1 MTSDSREP
9 AFDWGESDEGLVVE
23 GSDVAPATPRPKTDN
38 PVLLAVFGGLYAVW
52 TIAWVL
58 AIVAAPTQQ
67 ASSLLDAIM
76 YQFGEFLAIVA
87 APLWFGVVWWLS
99 AERSVQ
105 SRALWLVVGLVL
117 LVPWPLILPILFV
130 AN

>member
-1 MTSDSREP
+1 
-9 AFDWGESDEGLVVE
+9 
-23 GSDVAPATPRPKTDN
+23 VAPRPKTEN

-76 YQFGEFLAIVA
+76 YQFGEFLGIVA
-87 APLWFGVVWWLS
+87 APLWFGVVWWLTT
-99 AERSVQ
+99 AVRTRVILL
-105 SRALWLVVGLVL
+105 AAGLVALVPLPLVLPL
-117 LVPWPLILPILFV
+117 LVSG
-130 AN
+130 

>member
-1 MTSDSREP
+1 MVSDSREP

-23 GSDVAPATPRPKTDN
+23 GRDVAPVAPRPKTEN

-52 TIAWVL
+52 TVAWVL
-58 AIVAAPTQQ
+58 AVVAAPTQQ

-99 AERSVQ
+99 AGAGTRP
-105 SRALWLVVGLVL
+105 RLAWLVAGLVVVFPL
-117 LVPWPLILPILFV
+117 PLVLPVVFS
-130 AN
+130 

>member
-9 AFDWGESDEGLVVE
+9 AFDWGEPDEGLVVE
-23 GSDVAPATPRPKTDN
+23 GRNVARATPRPKTEN
-38 PVLLAVFGGLYAVW
+38 PVLLSVFGGLYSVW

-58 AIVAAPTQQ
+58 EIVAAPTQQ

-99 AERSVQ
+99 ASAGTRPRLV
-105 SRALWLVVGLVL
+105 WLVAGLV
-117 LVPWPLILPILFV
+117 VVFPLPFVLPVVFS
-130 AN
+130 

>member
-23 GSDVAPATPRPKTDN
+23 GRDDTPVTPRPKTEH
-38 PVLLAVFGGLYAVW
+38 PLLLAIFGGLYAVW

-87 APLWFGVVWWLS
+87 APLWFGIVWWLS
-99 AERSVQ
+99 TGAGT
-105 SRALWLVVGLVL
+105 RARLTSLVAGLVVVFPLPLVL
-117 LVPWPLILPILFV
+117 PAVFS
-130 AN
+130 

>member
-1 MTSDSREP
+1 MVSDSREP

-23 GSDVAPATPRPKTDN
+23 GREVAPATPRPKTEN
-38 PVLLAVFGGLYAVW
+38 PVLLSVFGGLYAVW

-76 YQFGEFLAIVA
+76 YQFGGFLAIVA

-99 AERSVQ
+99 AGTGGKARLVWL
-105 SRALWLVVGLVL
+105 AAGLVVLFPLPLVL
-117 LVPWPLILPILFV
+117 PVVFS
-130 AN
+130 

>member
-1 MTSDSREP
+1 MTSGSREP

-23 GSDVAPATPRPKTDN
+23 SRDVAPAAPRTKTEN

-67 ASSLLDAIM
+67 ASSLLDAVM

-87 APLWFGVVWWLS
+87 APLWFGAVWWLS
-99 AERSVQ
+99 ASAGTKPRL
-105 SRALWLVVGLVL
+105 AWLVAGLVAVFPL
-117 LVPWPLILPILFV
+117 PLVLPVVFS
-130 AN
+130 

>member
-23 GSDVAPATPRPKTDN
+23 GRDVTPVAPRPKTEN

-76 YQFGEFLAIVA
+76 YQFGEFLGIVA
-87 APLWFGVVWWLS
+87 APLWFGVVWWLTT
-99 AERSVQ
+99 AVRTRVILL
-105 SRALWLVVGLVL
+105 AAGLVALVPLPLVLPL
-117 LVPWPLILPILFV
+117 LVSG
-130 AN
+130 

>member
-1 MTSDSREP
+1 
-9 AFDWGESDEGLVVE
+9 
-23 GSDVAPATPRPKTDN
+23 
-38 PVLLAVFGGLYAVW
+38 VLLAVFGGLYAVW

-87 APLWFGVVWWLS
+87 APLWFGVVWWLT
-99 AERSVQ
+99 AGAGTRP
-105 SRALWLVVGLVL
+105 RLAWLVAGLVVL
-117 LVPWPLILPILFV
+117 FPLPLVLPVVLS
-130 AN
+130 

>member
-9 AFDWGESDEGLVVE
+9 AFDWGESDEGLVME
-23 GSDVAPATPRPKTDN
+23 GRDLAPAAPRPKTEN
-38 PVLLAVFGGLYAVW
+38 PVFLAIFGGLYAVW

-58 AIVAAPTQQ
+58 AIAAAPTQQ

-87 APLWFGVVWWLS
+87 APVWFGVVWWLS
-99 AERSVQ
+99 ASAGTRT
-105 SRALWLVVGLVL
+105 RLTWLVAGLVVVFPL
-117 LVPWPLILPILFV
+117 PLVLPVVFS
-130 AN
+130 

>member
-1 MTSDSREP
+1 MSSDSREP

-23 GSDVAPATPRPKTDN
+23 GRDVAPAAARPKTEN

-52 TIAWVL
+52 TVAWVL

-76 YQFGEFLAIVA
+76 YQFGEFLGIVA
-87 APLWFGVVWWLS
+87 APLWFGVVWWLTT
-99 AERSVQ
+99 AVRTRVIF
-105 SRALWLVVGLVL
+105 LVAGLVALVPFPLVLPL
-117 LVPWPLILPILFV
+117 LVSG
-130 AN
+130 

>member
-9 AFDWGESDEGLVVE
+9 AFDWGESDEGLVVD
-23 GSDVAPATPRPKTDN
+23 GRDVAPVAPRPKTEN

-52 TIAWVL
+52 TISWVL

-87 APLWFGVVWWLS
+87 APLWFGIVWWLS
-99 AERSVQ
+99 AGAGTKPRL
-105 SRALWLVVGLVL
+105 AWLVAGLVVL
-117 LVPWPLILPILFV
+117 FPLPLVLPLVFS
-130 AN
+130 

>member
-9 AFDWGESDEGLVVE
+9 AFDWGESDEGLVLE
-23 GSDVAPATPRPKTDN
+23 GRDVTPATPRPKTEN

-76 YQFGEFLAIVA
+76 YQFGEFLGIVA
-87 APLWFGVVWWLS
+87 APLWFGVVWWLTT
-99 AERSVQ
+99 AVRTRVILL
-105 SRALWLVVGLVL
+105 AAGLVALVPLPLVLPL
-117 LVPWPLILPILFV
+117 LVSG
-130 AN
+130 

>member
-9 AFDWGESDEGLVVE
+9 GFDWGESDEGLVVE
-23 GSDVAPATPRPKTDN
+23 GRDVAPVAPRPKTEN
-38 PVLLAVFGGLYAVW
+38 PVLLAVLGGLYAVW
-52 TIAWVL
+52 TISWVL

-87 APLWFGVVWWLS
+87 APLWFGIVWWLS
-99 AERSVQ
+99 AGVGTKPRL
-105 SRALWLVVGLVL
+105 AWLVAGLVVL
-117 LVPWPLILPILFV
+117 FPLPLVLPVVFS
-130 AN
+130 

>member
-23 GSDVAPATPRPKTDN
+23 GRDVAPAAPRPKTEN

-87 APLWFGVVWWLS
+87 APLWFGIVWWLS
-99 AERSVQ
+99 AGAGTKPRL
-105 SRALWLVVGLVL
+105 AWLVAGLVVL
-117 LVPWPLILPILFV
+117 FPLPLVLPVVFS
-130 AN
+130 

>member
-23 GSDVAPATPRPKTDN
+23 ARDVAPAAPRPKTEH
-38 PVLLAVFGGLYAVW
+38 PLLLAIFGGLYAVW

-76 YQFGEFLAIVA
+76 YQFGEFLAIVS
-87 APLWFGVVWWLS
+87 APLWFGIVWWLS
-99 AERSVQ
+99 ADAG
-105 SRALWLVVGLVL
+105 SRARLTWLVAGLVVVFPL
-117 LVPWPLILPILFV
+117 PLVLPVVFS
-130 AN
+130 

>member
-1 MTSDSREP
+1 MVSDSREP

-23 GSDVAPATPRPKTDN
+23 GRDVAPGTPRPKTEN
-38 PVLLAVFGGLYAVW
+38 PVLLAVFGGLYVVW
-52 TIAWVL
+52 TVSWVL

-87 APLWFGVVWWLS
+87 SPLWFGVVWWLS
-99 AERSVQ
+99 GGRSG
-105 SRALWLVVGLVL
+105 RFRTLGLVVGLVL
-117 LVPWPLILPILFV
+117 LVPLPLILPILF
-130 AN
+130 ATP

>member
-9 AFDWGESDEGLVVE
+9 AFDWGESDEGLVLE
-23 GSDVAPATPRPKTDN
+23 GRDVTPATPRPKTEN

-76 YQFGEFLAIVA
+76 YQFGEFLGIVA
-87 APLWFGVVWWLS
+87 APLWFGVVWWLTT
-99 AERSVQ
+99 AVRPRVIF
-105 SRALWLVVGLVL
+105 LVAGLVALVPLPLFLPL
-117 LVPWPLILPILFV
+117 LVSG
-130 AN
+130 

>member
-23 GSDVAPATPRPKTDN
+23 GRDVAPAAPRTKTEN

-58 AIVAAPTQQ
+58 AVVAAPTQQ

-99 AERSVQ
+99 AGAGTRP
-105 SRALWLVVGLVL
+105 RLAWLVAGLVVL
-117 LVPWPLILPILFV
+117 FPLPLVLPV
-130 AN
+130 AFS

>member
-1 MTSDSREP
+1 MVSDSREP

-23 GSDVAPATPRPKTDN
+23 GREVAPATPRPKTEN
-38 PVLLAVFGGLYAVW
+38 PVLLSVFGGLYAVW

-87 APLWFGVVWWLS
+87 SPLWFGVVWWLS
-99 AERSVQ
+99 GSAGFRP
-105 SRALWLVVGLVL
+105 RLAWLVAGLVVVFPL
-117 LVPWPLILPILFV
+117 PLVLPVVFS
-130 AN
+130 

>member
-1 MTSDSREP
+1 MVSDSREP

-23 GSDVAPATPRPKTDN
+23 GRDVATATPRPKTEN
-38 PVLLAVFGGLYAVW
+38 PLLLAVFGGLYAVW

-87 APLWFGVVWWLS
+87 SPLWFGVVWWLT
-99 AERSVQ
+99 AGVRTRVV
-105 SRALWLVVGLVL
+105 LLVVGLVA
-117 LVPWPLILPILFV
+117 LVPLPLVLPVL
-130 AN
+130 ASGE

>member
-23 GSDVAPATPRPKTDN
+23 DRDVAPVAPRPKTEN

-52 TIAWVL
+52 TVAWVL
-58 AIVAAPTQQ
+58 AVVAAPTQQ

-99 AERSVQ
+99 AGAGTRP
-105 SRALWLVVGLVL
+105 RLAWLVAGLVVVFPL
-117 LVPWPLILPILFV
+117 PLVLPVVFS
-130 AN
+130 

>member
-1 MTSDSREP
+1 MVSDSREP

-23 GSDVAPATPRPKTDN
+23 GREVAPATPRPKTEN

-87 APLWFGVVWWLS
+87 SPLWFGVVWWLS
-99 AERSVQ
+99 GGAGVRPRLAWVV
-105 SRALWLVVGLVL
+105 AGLVVVFPLPLVL
-117 LVPWPLILPILFV
+117 PVVFS
-130 AN
+130 

>member
-87 APLWFGVVWWLS
+87 APLWFGIVWWLS
-99 AERSVQ
+99 AGAGAKR
-105 SRALWLVVGLVL
+105 RFAWLLAGLIVLVPLPLVL
-117 LVPWPLILPILFV
+117 PVV
-130 AN
+130 AS

>member
-23 GSDVAPATPRPKTDN
+23 GRDVAPAAPRPKTEN

-87 APLWFGVVWWLS
+87 APLWFGIVWWLS
-99 AERSVQ
+99 AGAGTKPRL
-105 SRALWLVVGLVL
+105 AWLVAGLVVL
-117 LVPWPLILPILFV
+117 FPLPLVLPVVLS
-130 AN
+130 

>member
-9 AFDWGESDEGLVVE
+9 AFDWGESGEGLVVE
-23 GSDVAPATPRPKTDN
+23 GRDVAPAAPRPKTET

-58 AIVAAPTQQ
+58 AIVAAPTQK

-76 YQFGEFLAIVA
+76 YQFGEFLGIVA
-87 APLWFGVVWWLS
+87 APLWFGVVWWLTSDIS
-99 AERSVQ
+99 ARF
-105 SRALWLVVGLVL
+105 RALFLAAGLVL
-117 LVPWPLILPILFV
+117 LAPLPFILPIVL
-130 AN
+130 AAL